1 MKKVASDHPISRRS
15 ILSLAAL
22 GTVLQACGGGE
33 VVTDEGPAPPEVPAL
48 PPGDG
53 SPKPPTPPAI
63 ASHPASVSVVVG
75 APTTFAVSATGEGLS
90 YQWLRDGAPIAGAT
104 GESYTL
110 SSPAHAD
117 SNARF
122 SVVVSNAAGT
132 VTSNAAV
139 LSVKFGTG
147 ITLLAGGLGGPGAL
161 NAPGTAARFD
171 NPRGAAVDPSGN
183 VYVAD
188 YNTLRKITPAGV
200 VSTLAGKSDE
210 ADYVDGPGPVAR
222 FYMLGGVCCD
232 AAGNVYVTELNGH
245 TIRKITPAGVVST
258 LAGAFGQ
265 AGSSNGTGTAA
276 RFRSPSAITADAAG
290 NLYVADTGNH
300 LVRKV
305 TLAGVVSTVAGSGTG
320 SADGT
325 GAAATFNQ
333 PEGIAFDA
341 ASGRLYVADSGNN
354 KIRQIASGGVVTT
367 LAGSGSSGSA
377 DGTGAAAE
385 FQWPGGLV
393 VVAGVLYV
401 ADRSNHSIRAVTPAG
416 VVSTFAGK
424 PPESGWVDGTGSAAR
439 FNMPQ
444 AVATDASGNLYVT
457 ESDNQTVRKIS
468 PTRAVSTFAG
478 MCTQQ
483 GSTDGT
489 GANARFDTP
498 YAVAL
503 DAAGNAYVADAQ
515 NHTIRKVTPDGVT
528 TTLAGAPGEFGLA
541 DGAGPAARFNWPFGI
556 AVDGGGTV
564 YVADNGNRLIRKISP
579 AGVVSTLCGG
589 ASGSIDGTG
598 AAAGFVGIG
607 QMCLDPAGNLL
618 VIDQHAI
625 RRVSPAGVVTTV
637 AGNPAL
643 GAFADGAATAAR
655 FRIPR
660 GVAVNS
666 AGIIFVADN
675 GNNAIRRIAPDGTVS
690 TFAGTAGVT
699 GTADGV
705 GTAARFAQPCGLATD
720 GGGHL
725 YVTDIASGTLRKID
739 TNAQVTTLFGEP
751 GQIGVRTGLAPGAF
765 SRPTSVASDAA
776 GARLCVVDTMENSVL
791 NVTLG

>member
-1 MKKVASDHPISRRS
+1 
-15 ILSLAAL
+15 
-22 GTVLQACGGGE
+22 
-33 VVTDEGPAPPEVPAL
+33 
-48 PPGDG
+48 
-53 SPKPPTPPAI
+53 
-63 ASHPASVSVVVG
+63 
-75 APTTFAVSATGEGLS
+75 
-90 YQWLRDGAPIAGAT
+90 
-104 GESYTL
+104 
-110 SSPAHAD
+110 
-117 SNARF
+117 
-122 SVVVSNAAGT
+122 
-132 VTSNAAV
+132 
-139 LSVKFGTG
+139 
-147 ITLLAGGLGGPGAL
+147 
-161 NAPGTAARFD
+161 
-171 NPRGAAVDPSGN
+171 
-183 VYVAD
+183 
-188 YNTLRKITPAGV
+188 
-200 VSTLAGKSDE
+200 
-210 ADYVDGPGPVAR
+210 
-222 FYMLGGVCCD
+222 
-232 AAGNVYVTELNGH
+232 
-245 TIRKITPAGVVST
+245 
-258 LAGAFGQ
+258 
-265 AGSSNGTGTAA
+265 
-276 RFRSPSAITADAAG
+276 
-290 NLYVADTGNH
+290 
-300 LVRKV
+300 
-305 TLAGVVSTVAGSGTG
+305 VVSTVAGSGTG